1 MRSNKHIYTSV
12 LIINIHYIQNNVIK
26 RRKFSASDFFLNY
39 WNTSLQNKLQT
50 DELKPI
56 LLISEGHL
64 PNGPTRSEQKVSS
77 GHYKGVLS
85 AQFKAVGGLVQQ
97 DLQGQRYHCPREG
110 MVQVSSKRFCFFL
123 PRSAPPHSLMSLLSQ
138 HFPLGCPILLLSML
152 NKSFCRP
159 LLSRAV
165 FPFPV
170 QRWAG
175 VRETG
180 QA

>member
-1 MRSNKHIYTSV
+1 MSSNKHIYTSV

-26 RRKFSASDFFLNY
+26 RRKFSASDFFVFLNY

-97 DLQGQRYHCPREG
+97 DLQGQRYHCPRDG
-110 MVQVSSKRFCFFL
+110 TMQVSLKRSCFLL
-123 PRSAPPHSLMSLLSQ
+123 PHSAPPHSLISLLSQ
-138 HFPLGCPILLLSML
+138 HFPLGCPILLLS
-152 NKSFCRP
+152 
-159 LLSRAV
+159 V
-165 FPFPV
+165 FS
-170 QRWAG
+170 
-175 VRETG
+175 
-180 QA
+180 

>member
-26 RRKFSASDFFLNY
+26 RRKFSASDFFFLNY

-97 DLQGQRYHCPREG
+97 DLQGRDITVQEMVRCRFLQRDL
-110 MVQVSSKRFCFFL
+110 VSSFL
-123 PRSAPPHSLMSLLSQ
+123 ILPHRSLISLLSQ
-138 HFPLGCPILLLSML
+138 HFPLECPILLLSML
-152 NKSFCRP
+152 GKRFCRP

-165 FPFPV
+165 FPFPL
-170 QRWAG
+170 
-175 VRETG
+175 
-180 QA
+180 